1 MFNRIITYC
10 LIINFLNI
18 LLFTEN
24 HIFSSIQ
31 NTSFQTK
38 VSSLIEYLVESS
50 FEDNDKNSK
59 KDNTSDLLETPVL
72 FDVVLSHTHR
82 YSPNLNFCLYQP
94 IFEYTHGNYNFTI
107 KVNSPPPKSVLAT
120 FPNISTINKS

>member
-18 LLFTEN
+18 VLFTEN

-31 NTSFQTK
+31 TK
-38 VSSLIEYLVESS
+38 MSSLIEYLVESS
-50 FEDNDKNSK
+50 FEDNDKNSE

-72 FDVVLSHTHR
+72 FDVVLSHTHQ

-94 IFEYTHGNYNFTI
+94 IFDYTNGNYDFTI
-107 KVNSPPPKSVLAT
+107 KVTSPPPKSV
-120 FPNISTINKS
+120 